1 MRHGEADGTHWD
13 TEKLREAREFG
24 WFRQHEAEMI
34 EAARRKRAEAEANRR
49 AAVAAQFLRPPH
61 WKECPGCG
69 GEMAPKSVEGVDV
82 LECRTCEGFFFERGE
97 LELMLLRHDEHRRG
111 FFRGLL
117 GFGKT

>member
-1 MRHGEADGTHWD
+1 MKRGEADGTHWD

-34 EAARRKRAEAEANRR
+34 AVARRKRAEAEAKRR
-49 AAVAAQFLRPPH
+49 AAAEAEFLRLAP
-61 WKECPGCG
+61 WKKCSGCG
-69 GEMAPKSVEGVDV
+69 GEMASKSVEGVAV